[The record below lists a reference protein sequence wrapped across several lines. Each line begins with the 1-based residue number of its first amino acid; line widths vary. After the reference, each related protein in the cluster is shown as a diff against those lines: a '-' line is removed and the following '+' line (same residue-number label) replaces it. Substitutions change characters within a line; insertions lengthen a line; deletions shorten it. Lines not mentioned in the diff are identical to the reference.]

1 MNNLKQP
8 KGLATFKAGCIATC
22 RAIQDKIFQVVLKGM
37 SLLEATLMQ
46 HKETQIEGSFP
57 ILQKQA
63 LKELILLLGDNNPRL
78 RERAEDLLFLLPS
91 LKIYC
96 SPNQVIN
103 LVIKD
108 PIEPTKPKLVI
119 GRMQLLVKLLQKY
132 PVLSMQGQGSQEQLV
147 AGCVRFAVAGL
158 KHQNAD
164 VRQQSNNIIQEIYKV
179 HGASIK
185 PLLKDL
191 RIAQLEM
198 LDKAFQQIDNPGV
211 QTSEAQGTARR
222 NTVNKFGSF
231 KMSPEQT

>member
-1 MNNLKQP
+1 
-8 KGLATFKAGCIATC
+8 
-22 RAIQDKIFQVVLKGM
+22 M

-46 HKETQIEGSFP
+46 HKDTQIEGSFP

-63 LKELILLLGDNNPRL
+63 LKELILRLGDNNPRL

-132 PVLSMQGQGSQEQLV
+132 PVLSMQG
-147 AGCVRFAVAGL
+147 
-158 KHQNAD
+158 
-164 VRQQSNNIIQEIYKV
+164 
-179 HGASIK
+179 
-185 PLLKDL
+185 
-191 RIAQLEM
+191 
-198 LDKAFQQIDNPGV
+198 
-211 QTSEAQGTARR
+211 
-222 NTVNKFGSF
+222 
-231 KMSPEQT
+231 